1 MSPTVQRRGDEPGPC
16 MMGAAGPP
24 VPLQVRLVQTLRAPS
39 PACCCP
45 QVAQLPLFVSDGK
58 WHHVC
63 ITWTTRD
70 GMWEAFQ
77 DGERLGTGE
86 NLAPWHPIK
95 PGGVLILG
103 QEQVS
108 AGGARGECAG
118 QPSSTRPHLQAAPG
132 PWGPWPLRPDSKLT
146 PCCLVA

>member
-1 MSPTVQRRGDEPGPC
+1 MARSRTKNAQCPDCHTQGRWGLGVSFTRQGREGQQESWVVERRVTLG
-16 MMGAAGPP
+16 
-24 VPLQVRLVQTLRAPS
+24 LQVAVHSLEPSVGLGPGKSS
-39 PACCCP
+39 PACSHP

-58 WHHVC
+58 WHHIC

-77 DGERLGTGE
+77 DGEKLGTGE

-103 QEQVS
+103 QEQVGTLS
-108 AGGARGECAG
+108 GM
-118 QPSSTRPHLQAAPG
+118 L
-132 PWGPWPLRPDSKLT
+132 
-146 PCCLVA
+146 